1 MLSLP
6 RDAYDGILA
15 HAESGGDE
23 EVCGVLAGERREGAD
38 GATEEAFVETI
49 HRAENVADTPETR
62 YLIDPEAQLAI
73 IEAVEDAGREVVG
86 FYHSH
91 PRGPPVPSETDAER
105 AAWPGYS
112 YAICVPGERPYLG
125 SWRWTG
131 EAFEREAV
139 ALRTE

>member
-1 MLSLP
+1 VLSLS
-6 RDAYDGILA
+6 RDAYDAILA
-15 HAESGGDE
+15 HADAGGDE
-23 EVCGVLAGERREGAD
+23 EVCGVLGGERRGEGSD
-38 GATEEAFVETI
+38 DEGYVETV
-49 HRAENVADTPETR
+49 HRAANAADDPRTR
-62 YLIDPEAQLAI
+62 YLIDPEEQLAI
-73 IEAVEDAGREVVG
+73 VEAIEDAGRQVVG

-112 YAICVPGERPYLG
+112 YAICVPGEQPYLG

-139 ALRTE
+139 ALRSD